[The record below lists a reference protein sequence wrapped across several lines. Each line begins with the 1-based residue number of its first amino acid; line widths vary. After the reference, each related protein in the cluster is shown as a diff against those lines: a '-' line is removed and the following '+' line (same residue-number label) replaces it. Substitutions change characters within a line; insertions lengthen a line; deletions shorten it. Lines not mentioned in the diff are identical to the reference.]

1 MGKKDN
7 DERFVKI
14 RIHRKKKMVTIKK
27 NELKEGIRRV
37 RGFLKKD
44 EQWTTQGYEIPLE
57 NFGVFE
63 GNLKKKLMELFRY
76 PNMITNSE
84 TSRLIKKLV
93 DEYGEIKPDKPKK
106 LLFKT
111 SSHKRKF
118 KIKQRRV

>member
-1 MGKKDN
+1 MGKKN
-7 DERFVKI
+7 KEERYVKI
-14 RIHRKKKMVTIKK
+14 RIHRRKKMVTIKK
-27 NELKEGIRRV
+27 TELKEGIMRV

-44 EQWTTQGYEIPLE
+44 ERWTTQAYEIPLE

-63 GNLKKKLMELFRY
+63 GNLKKKLLELFRY
-76 PNMITNSE
+76 PNMITNGE
-84 TSRLIKKLV
+84 TSRLIKKLT
-93 DEYGEIKPDKPKK
+93 DEYGEILPHKPKK